1 MIERRHISV
10 WGAVQGVGFRPFA
23 YLLAQELGLCGFV
36 INTSQGALI
45 EAEGEASSLD
55 EFVHRL
61 KAELPSP
68 GMVAG
73 TEELLVHLVGEGDFS
88 IRTSEGEGAKSAL
101 ILPDLAPCALC
112 LAEVGNPRDRRFGYA
127 FTNCTHCGPRYS
139 IIRSLPYD
147 RPNTSMAGFVLCPA
161 CRKEYEDPSDR
172 RFHAQPTCCP
182 QCGPML
188 SLVEPN
194 GASLCEQEFT
204 IRRAA
209 TLLKEGQILAIKG
222 IGGFHLMVD
231 ARDEE
236 AVVRLRER
244 KKREFKPLAVMVPS
258 LEEARLLAVLSPEEE
273 ELLTSQAAPIVIA
286 RSKEGLAPS
295 VAPDNPNL
303 GIMLPSSPL
312 HHLLMKEC
320 GMPLVATSGNL
331 TDEPLCI
338 ENEEAMKRLAGIAD
352 AFLLHDRPI
361 VRPIDDSIC
370 RMLGE
375 RPAVLRRARGYAP
388 LPFPLAGAK
397 PGIAAF
403 GSHLKGS
410 AVVSGEGKVVVGQHV
425 GDLDN
430 HLARLRLEEEIRDL
444 SAIQESEITLAVHD
458 LHPDYAS
465 TLSAQAAGVKTVG
478 VQHHLAHALSLM
490 AEHDFK
496 GPILAVVWDGTGLG
510 LDGTIWGGEFILVD
524 GKRAERVGHLRPF
537 LLPGGDSASRQG
549 WRSALGLLHEM
560 GVQCTSISHPRAD
573 QVKSLL
579 AKGTGCTKTTS
590 AGRLFDAAAA
600 LGAGIMES
608 RFEGDAA
615 MRWECLASTDEVD
628 PYPISVRDGLKKI
641 LDWAPALTALQ
652 EDPDGPALK
661 SARFHAA
668 LAQGIGEMAANIG
681 VEAVG
686 LTGGCFQNQ
695 LLSRQTCCVLRR
707 RGMTPLEHLNIPP
720 NDGGIAFGQ
729 AVAAVWDVRFDQ
741 EEIRGESRT
750 MES

>member
-1 MIERRHISV
+1 MIERRRITV

-23 YLLAQELGLCGFV
+23 YLLAKELGLRGFV

-45 EAEGEASSLD
+45 EAEGESAVLD
-55 EFVHRL
+55 ELVHRL

-68 GMVAG
+68 GSVAG
-73 TEELLVHLVGEGDFS
+73 TDEVSIHLVGEIDFT
-88 IRTSEGEGAKSAL
+88 IRSSESSGAKSAL
-101 ILPDLAPCALC
+101 ILPDLAPCPKC
-112 LAEVGNPRDRRFGYA
+112 LAEIADPKDRRFGYA
-127 FTNCTHCGPRYS
+127 FTNCTHCGPRCS
-139 IIRSLPYD
+139 IIRTLPYD
-147 RPNTSMAGFVLCPA
+147 RPNTSMAGFALCPA
-161 CRKEYEDPSDR
+161 CRSEYEDPSDR

-182 QCGPML
+182 QCGPTL
-188 SLVEPN
+188 SLVQPN
-194 GASLCEQEFT
+194 GASICEKGS
-204 IRRAA
+204 IISRASS
-209 TLLKEGQILAIKG
+209 LLKDGQILAVKG

-231 ARDEE
+231 ARDDD
-236 AVVRLRER
+236 AVRRLRER
-244 KKREFKPLAVMVPS
+244 KHREHKPLAVMVSS
-258 LEEARLLAVLSPEEE
+258 LGAARRLAMLSPDEED
-273 ELLTSQAAPIVIA
+273 LLSSQAAPIVIA
-286 RSKEGLAPS
+286 KSDGGLS
-295 VAPDNPNL
+295 QFVAPENPNL

-320 GMPLVATSGNL
+320 GIPLVATSGNL
-331 TDEPLCI
+331 SDEPLCI
-338 ENEEAMKRLAGIAD
+338 ENEEAMKRLGGIAD

-370 RMLGE
+370 RVLGE
-375 RPAVLRRARGYAP
+375 GPAVLRRARGYAP
-388 LPFPLAGAK
+388 LPFPLADAK

-410 AVVSGEGKVVVGQHV
+410 VAVTGERKVIVGQHV

-465 TLSAQAAGVKTVG
+465 TMAAQAAGVKTVG

-490 AEHDFK
+490 AEHDFR
-496 GPILAVVWDGTGLG
+496 GPVLAVVWDGTGLG

-524 GKRAERVGHLRPF
+524 GKKAERVGHLRPF

-560 GVQCTSISHPRAD
+560 GVTRLSFEHPRAS
-573 QVKSLL
+573 QVRALL
-579 AKGTGCTKTTS
+579 ASGTGCTKTTS

-600 LGAGIMES
+600 LGAGILES

-615 MRWECLASTDEVD
+615 MRWECLASTDRVD

-641 LDWAPALTALQ
+641 LDWAPALAALQ

-668 LAQGIGEMAANIG
+668 LSKGIGEMAALIG
-681 VEAVG
+681 IEAVG

-695 LLSRQTCCVLRR
+695 LLSRLTCWELRR
-707 RGMTPLEHLNIPP
+707 RGMTPLEHRNIPP

-750 MES
+750 MEL